1 MHMSSYIRLLLL
13 SLTRQHDDSKH
24 CDLTYFSTGKLAALE
39 MCGFFRYGRP
49 SVPSEALPRDVWL
62 GRISMCVMAVVGT
75 LPLLQDPKVLN
86 ATTVSGTIVMGL
98 GPPVIFC
105 GIFKGY
111 RPLAFHVP
119 FWLGAVI
126 GITYQLSIDEP
137 GTNIDYSSFAIG
149 SGSYAGLLGVN
160 LYGAIMCFA
169 VYFICLLENREGLDF
184 PGAKRR
190 WVSIGQDADDA
201 VEAHKGSKSAA
212 VSCDGSNGYEL
223 ENQKT
228 VNSDGASTAVGAP
241 AV

>member
-1 MHMSSYIRLLLL
+1 M
-13 SLTRQHDDSKH
+13 
-24 CDLTYFSTGKLAALE
+24 
-39 MCGFFRYGRP
+39 
-49 SVPSEALPRDVWL
+49 
-62 GRISMCVMAVVGT
+62 T
-75 LPLLQDPKVLN
+75 LY
-86 ATTVSGTIVMGL
+86 T
-98 GPPVIFC
+98 
-105 GIFKGY
+105 
-111 RPLAFHVP
+111 
-119 FWLGAVI
+119 

-137 GTNIDYSSFAIG
+137 GTNIDYSNFAIG

-190 WVSIGQDADDA
+190 WVSVGQDADDA
-201 VEAHKGSKSAA
+201 VDVHKSSKNAA
-212 VSCDGSNGYEL
+212 VSGGSGGGGYEL